1 MPAFNVTIEYGQ
13 CACVGQ
19 PELPSTHT
27 PLAVQVQGS
36 DGAAT
41 GDGDLF
47 VGPADAATDG
57 VGERPNSGWLGRP
70 RA

>member
-1 MPAFNVTIEYGQ
+1 MHN

-19 PELPSTHT
+19 PDLPSTHT

-36 DGAAT
+36 AD
-41 GDGDLF
+41 DGDLF
-47 VGPADAATDG
+47 AGPADAATDG
-57 VGERPNSGWLGRP
+57 VGERPNSGRLGRP

>member
-1 MPAFNVTIEYGQ
+1 MDYAPHAW
-13 CACVGQ
+13 AGQ
-19 PELPSTHT
+19 PDLPSTHT

-36 DGAAT
+36 DDAAA

-57 VGERPNSGWLGRP
+57 VGERPNSGRLGRP